1 MFEIGQLVTC
11 KELSRYAVTDRGKPL
26 RVVSVGSETVRVE
39 TLWDLTE
46 QYRLRKDALRP
57 MDEKEILKKGQL
69 VKVVAN
75 DEVVLAKFDKY
86 LDYGI
91 RVILE
96 NGISYTLVM
105 MHLIDSNVR
114 GGLYV

>member
-1 MFEIGQLVTC
+1 MFEIGQIVTC
-11 KELSRYAVTDRGKPL
+11 RELGRYAVTDSGKPL

-46 QYRLRKDALRP
+46 QYSLRKDALRP

-69 VKVVAN
+69 VKVVVN
-75 DEVVLAKFDKY
+75 DEVAIAKFDKY

-105 MHLIDSNVR
+105 MHLIDSNVK

>member
-1 MFEIGQLVTC
+1 MFEVGQLVTC
-11 KELSRYAVTDRGKPL
+11 KELGKYAVTDRGKPL
-26 RVVSVGSETVRVE
+26 KVVSVGNGSTRVA
-39 TLWDLTE
+39 TLWDLSE
-46 QYRLRKDALRP
+46 QFRLNTDTLRP
-57 MDEKEILKKGQL
+57 MDEKEILRKGQL
-69 VKVVAN
+69 VKVVAD
-75 DEVVLAKFDKY
+75 DEVVIARFDSY

-96 NGISYTLVM
+96 NGMSYTLVM

>member
-11 KELSRYAVTDRGKPL
+11 KELGRYAVTDRGKPL
-26 RVVSVGSETVRVE
+26 RVVSVGSETVMVE

-46 QYRLRKDALRP
+46 QYRLRKDALHP
-57 MDEKEILKKGQL
+57 MDEKEVLKKGQL
-69 VKVVAN
+69 VRVVAN
-75 DEVVLAKFDKY
+75 DEVVLAKFDRY

-96 NGISYTLVM
+96 NGIPYTLVM